1 MGTTVS
7 HSASPSLPTAATRS
21 RRIVNFMPGL
31 FGLFGV
37 MAIMAAYRVYQQ
49 VYAFSAGL
57 DSTLPDFETYW
68 MNLLKVELVVLVT
81 C

>member
-1 MGTTVS
+1 MSTPVS
-7 HSASPSLPTAATRS
+7 HSAAPSSRAAATPSRRAAATPS

-31 FGLFGV
+31 FGLLGV

-57 DSTLPDFETYW
+57 DSTLPDFEIGRAH
-68 MNLLKVELVVLVT
+68 V
-81 C
+81 

>member
-31 FGLFGV
+31 FGV
-37 MAIMAAYRVYQQ
+37 MAIIAAYRVYQQ
-49 VYAFSAGL
+49 V
-57 DSTLPDFETYW
+57 
-68 MNLLKVELVVLVT
+68 
-81 C
+81 

>member
-7 HSASPSLPTAATRS
+7 HSASHSLPTAATRS
-21 RRIVNFMPGL
+21 RRIVNFMP
-31 FGLFGV
+31 GLFGV

>member
-31 FGLFGV
+31 FGV
-37 MAIMAAYRVYQQ
+37 MAIIAAYRVNQQ